1 MKDDLLP
8 WIPCFI
14 MKGIYSIIH
23 IVLAKS
29 LITINLSLQKTIL
42 SASQLEM
49 VALNRMSCI
58 WSAAPAFTHD
68 CGCSQDP
75 NHHKHAWIPTE
86 NSVPGE
92 PHMHIQRFEE
102 HLDPRCLEP

>member
-29 LITINLSLQKTIL
+29 RANYNKPFLAKANSKCK
-42 SASQLEM
+42 SAR
-49 VALNRMSCI
+49 NGGI
-58 WSAAPAFTHD
+58 
-68 CGCSQDP
+68 
-75 NHHKHAWIPTE
+75 
-86 NSVPGE
+86 E
-92 PHMHIQRFEE
+92 PYEL
-102 HLDPRCLEP
+102 HLVRSSSIYT